1 MIEPSPRPWYRDHI
15 YYITDPNRRDVA
27 NTYFSYHQHDVDEAN
42 ARLIVRAVNAYDSL
56 LAACKAVEA
65 LLDQGLALGMSV
77 EDVKVA
83 YDILHADIKKAEAD
97 DE

>member
-1 MIEPSPRPWYRDHI
+1 MSEPSPRPWHRDHT
-15 YYITDPNRRDVA
+15 YYITDLNRRDVA
-27 NTYFSYHQHDVDEAN
+27 NTYFSYHQHDVDKAN

-56 LAACKAVEA
+56 MGACKAVEA

-77 EDVKVA
+77 EDVKVS
-83 YDILHADIKKAEAD
+83 YDILHTEIKKAEAE